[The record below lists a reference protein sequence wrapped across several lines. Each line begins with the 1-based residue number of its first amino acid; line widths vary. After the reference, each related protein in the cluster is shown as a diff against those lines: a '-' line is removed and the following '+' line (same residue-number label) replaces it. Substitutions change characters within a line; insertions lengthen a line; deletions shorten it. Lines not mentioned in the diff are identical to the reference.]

1 MDQPALCTC
10 LCCPMVAILYHSI
23 GVIITIFDGA
33 SSNGKEAC
41 LHTRS
46 LWGSTIW
53 LCSCYSR
60 FETRIAMQII
70 WMKPSETMPKHR
82 RSSRQ
87 RRLPSFWRQRGL
99 DSPPPNFFP
108 ENMWSFSSQKHFSTA
123 KLCYGVLAQICFGPI
138 RCSFNTRFRTRFR
151 KVLVQIVP
159 VQIPLQVPKGSGE
172 DTCWGS
178 GGFCAVPEGS
188 VGDTLWGSA
197 WFRCRYLVTVRFRT
211 FPVQVLGEVPEGYG
225 ADTWLGSRGFWCRYL
240 VRFRKFPVQLP
251 DEVPEGLGE
260 DAWWGFGR
268 FRGQIPCEV
277 PEGSVSETLWGS
289 GGFWRR
295 RCLVRFW
302 RVLVQMLCEIPKGSD
317 FFNGISTIYIE
328 LWQTRRIFQAVG
340 DSTWVY
346 FDKDIGLP
354 KISKNLPQ

>member
-23 GVIITIFDGA
+23 GVITCNHYIIHTMVPGGFDGA

-99 DSPPPNFFP
+99 DSPPPNFSP
-108 ENMWSFSSQKHFSTA
+108 ENMWSFFHKNIFPIFSPTA
-123 KLCYGVLAQICFGPI
+123 KLCYGVLAQISFGPI

-151 KVLVQIVP
+151 RILVQIVP

-188 VGDTLWGSA
+188 VVDTLWGSA
-197 WFRCRYLVTVRFRT
+197 WFRCRYLVRFRT

-268 FRGQIPCEV
+268 FRGRYLVRFRKVPFQRPCEV
-277 PEGSVSETLWGS
+277 PEGFGGEDAWWGS
-289 GGFWRR
+289 G
-295 RCLVRFW
+295 RFW
-302 RVLVQMLCEIPKGSD
+302 CRCFVKFQRVP
-317 FFNGISTIYIE
+317 
-328 LWQTRRIFQAVG
+328 IFLMA
-340 DSTWVY
+340 
-346 FDKDIGLP
+346 
-354 KISKNLPQ
+354 